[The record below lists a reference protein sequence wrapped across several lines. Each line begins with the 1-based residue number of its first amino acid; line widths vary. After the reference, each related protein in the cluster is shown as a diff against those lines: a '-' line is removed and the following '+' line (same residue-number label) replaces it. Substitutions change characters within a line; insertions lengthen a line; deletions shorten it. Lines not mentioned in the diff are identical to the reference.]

1 MERWILGITAAF
13 LEWLKSQDS
22 KIVLTV
28 FFLLASSTFLIY
40 QQRETRADILLLQN
54 EIEQLRDQIIACE
67 TERSAMSVEIKYL
80 KEKIEEASKHING
93 ENKKKKK

>member
-40 QQRETRADILLLQN
+40 QQRETRADILLLQS
-54 EIEQLRDQIIACE
+54 EIEQLRDQILSCE
-67 TERSAMSVEIKYL
+67 ADRAAMAVEIKYL
-80 KEKIEEASKHING
+80 KEKIEEASRQING